1 MFYLEIVNCYLQNE
15 AACRVITALRNVSN
29 LGTLILENNNFSKDV
44 TDDLA
49 TAVSVNCRLKKLKL
63 ANNNLQHHAV
73 VLAQALGQIKL
84 LTDLDLSNNSMT
96 DEVVDALAL
105 ATENNTSLQRVN
117 LRGNALKTNGIIK
130 IAQSLSWNS
139 RLKVLDIC
147 NDQVTEDAAD
157 AISIAVLSNVSLE
170 ELYLDDNNLGLGIKT
185 LAATLKEITTLKVL
199 GLNNNKLSDDS
210 ADGLVAVV
218 CSNKNLEK
226 LFLLN
231 NNLKLGAIK
240 IFLALSKVTTL
251 TVLNLSKNGM
261 AEEVACSLAA
271 AIESNCSLTTIKL
284 SSNKL
289 QTKGIKTISQTLSK
303 LSSLQ
308 VLHIDDNQI
317 TKEAASDIASVVLS
331 NICHLKE
338 FYLNDNDLQDGIIE
352 IANAFKSASAI
363 QKLVIS
369 DNNMFGDV
377 SDALAD
383 ALKNMLSLKIF
394 AAMNNKLRTNGIV
407 TIAKSLSCLSGI
419 TFLNI
424 HNNEITKQAED
435 ALALV
440 IQNNNKLED
449 LSIGEND
456 FTGARKIFAS
466 LKILYE
472 LKKINLTNCGMLESV
487 SKELEIGLANKNS
500 LRSVAFEGNYLKTN
514 GIISIANSLKHISNI
529 TLLNLHNNQLTKEA
543 GDALASIILNNAKL
557 EDLYLGSNQL
567 QVGAL
572 KVIRA
577 LKKLSTLKVLD
588 LNDNNITEYVA
599 DELSSAIDCNPLLS
613 TLRLRSNKLKATGAI
628 KIFNS
633 LTKLTTLKSL
643 NMRNNLI
650 TDSASEAIASMLLSN
665 TTIEEL
671 YLGCN
676 YLGKE
681 IFKILTALTS
691 NSNLKLLDLD
701 DNISGSE
708 LISVV
713 QNVTL
718 ETLWLAKNY
727 LGSLKNLYNIKNLHM
742 SKKLIEVDFND
753 NYLRGD
759 VAKECVTAII
769 SNNSSLESV
778 QLQNNHFSTEELSQ
792 ILQSLSKLSTLKVLI
807 IKDNVITSKLA
818 DVITLVI
825 KNNAE
830 LKELHINCDN
840 LQQDMSK
847 VTGVLNSL
855 PKLKILDIIGGNVS
869 EKMLNDLT
877 TLIQSNCVQNLR
889 LVENS
894 LKLRAGVLAQAI
906 SHITCLTV
914 LNLSSNFIS
923 EEVAN
928 DLAGAITSN
937 QSLKDLKLVD
947 NCLKTSGTIIILQAL
962 SNLCK
967 LKLLNL
973 RRNQIGGSQ
982 ELVDAMTKMVSSNRK
997 LETFCLGDNY
1007 SNNQIPVVST
1017 LQNISTLVM
1026 LYLNNM
1032 QLSDDV
1038 TLAND
1043 LACIIKN
1050 NPVLEYFYLANNFLS
1065 HSLIPITEACKEY
1078 LKVLKIFDL
1087 QNNLVDPTSLTD
1099 LVININGITSLD
1111 AVLLSGLTLN
1121 STEMIYSHLMTNMK
1135 KDFEFALYNQSKIL
1149 ECLILEVQ
1157 KNDISTHIKHL
1168 VSTYSSTSY
1177 CVRNFYIEVMDMLHT
1192 SKPIDKHFLASCI
1205 KEQHTLSETDATNL
1219 VYYLTILR
1227 NLKVIDLELLN
1238 INENAAFELAA
1249 AIQCNSRLKQLWLRG
1264 NTLNTTGALF
1274 IFNSLKYI
1282 TTLKVL
1288 DISNNNIGHQLSEN
1302 IAAVISSN
1310 HMLEQLWLDGN
1321 ALLDKGIVR
1330 ISNALR
1336 GLTLLRTLSLCNN
1349 GITDDAAYELSTI
1362 ITNNPYLEDL
1372 QLSGNLL
1379 TSVGISTIAES
1390 CKNLFKLRKLDQ
1402 LSDTIS
1408 NCCNLQE
1415 LYLGNNKLETL
1426 GAVKILQALKCK
1438 CKLQILTLSNNNIN
1452 EEVADDLT
1460 DVLINNNMF
1469 YILLVGGNNL
1479 QTTAT
1484 LKIAN
1489 TVMNHN
1495 TSMQLLGICDNNIS
1509 SHGKDEINRILSTAT
1524 QLRLYV

>member
-1 MFYLEIVNCYLQNE
+1 M
-15 AACRVITALRNVSN
+15 
-29 LGTLILENNNFSKDV
+29 
-44 TDDLA
+44 
-49 TAVSVNCRLKKLKL
+49 
-63 ANNNLQHHAV
+63 
-73 VLAQALGQIKL
+73 
-84 LTDLDLSNNSMT
+84 
-96 DEVVDALAL
+96 
-105 ATENNTSLQRVN
+105 
-117 LRGNALKTNGIIK
+117 
-130 IAQSLSWNS
+130 
-139 RLKVLDIC
+139 
-147 NDQVTEDAAD
+147 
-157 AISIAVLSNVSLE
+157 
-170 ELYLDDNNLGLGIKT
+170 
-185 LAATLKEITTLKVL
+185 
-199 GLNNNKLSDDS
+199 
-210 ADGLVAVV
+210 
-218 CSNKNLEK
+218 
-226 LFLLN
+226 
-231 NNLKLGAIK
+231 
-240 IFLALSKVTTL
+240 
-251 TVLNLSKNGM
+251 
-261 AEEVACSLAA
+261 
-271 AIESNCSLTTIKL
+271 
-284 SSNKL
+284 
-289 QTKGIKTISQTLSK
+289 
-303 LSSLQ
+303 
-308 VLHIDDNQI
+308 LHIDDNQI

-352 IANAFKSASAI
+352 IANAFKSTSAI

-383 ALKNMLSLKIF
+383 ALKNLHSLKIF

-419 TFLNI
+419 AFLNI

-472 LKKINLTNCGMLESV
+472 LKEINLTNCGMLESV
-487 SKELEIGLANKNS
+487 SKELEIGLANKIS
-500 LRSVAFEGNYLKTN
+500 LRSVAFGGIYLKTN

-543 GDALASIILNNAKL
+543 GDALVSIILNNAKL

-572 KVIRA
+572 KVIQA
-577 LKKLSTLKVLD
+577 LKSLSTLKVLD

-599 DELSSAIDCNPLLS
+599 DELSSAIDCNPLFS
-613 TLRLRSNKLKATGAI
+613 TLRLRSNKLKTTGAI

-650 TDSASEAIASMLLSN
+650 ADSASEAVASMLLSN

-671 YLGCN
+671 YLGHN
-676 YLGKE
+676 YLGRE

-701 DNISGSE
+701 DNNISGSE

-792 ILQSLSKLSTLKVLI
+792 ILQSLSKLSTLKVLN

-889 LVENS
+889 LVENN
-894 LKLRAGVLAQAI
+894 LKLRAGVLAQPI

-947 NCLKTSGTIIILQAL
+947 NCLKTRGTIIILQAL

-982 ELVDAMTKMVSSNRK
+982 ELVDAMTKVVSSNRK
-997 LETFCLGDNY
+997 LETLCLGDNY
-1007 SNNQIPVVST
+1007 SSNGIPLVST

-1032 QLSDDV
+1032 QLSDDI
-1038 TLAND
+1038 TLGND

-1065 HSLIPITEACKEY
+1065 H
-1078 LKVLKIFDL
+1078 
-1087 QNNLVDPTSLTD
+1087 
-1099 LVININGITSLD
+1099 
-1111 AVLLSGLTLN
+1111 
-1121 STEMIYSHLMTNMK
+1121 
-1135 KDFEFALYNQSKIL
+1135 
-1149 ECLILEVQ
+1149 
-1157 KNDISTHIKHL
+1157 
-1168 VSTYSSTSY
+1168 
-1177 CVRNFYIEVMDMLHT
+1177 
-1192 SKPIDKHFLASCI
+1192 
-1205 KEQHTLSETDATNL
+1205 
-1219 VYYLTILR
+1219 
-1227 NLKVIDLELLN
+1227 
-1238 INENAAFELAA
+1238 
-1249 AIQCNSRLKQLWLRG
+1249 
-1264 NTLNTTGALF
+1264 
-1274 IFNSLKYI
+1274 
-1282 TTLKVL
+1282 
-1288 DISNNNIGHQLSEN
+1288 
-1302 IAAVISSN
+1302 
-1310 HMLEQLWLDGN
+1310 
-1321 ALLDKGIVR
+1321 
-1330 ISNALR
+1330 
-1336 GLTLLRTLSLCNN
+1336 
-1349 GITDDAAYELSTI
+1349 
-1362 ITNNPYLEDL
+1362 
-1372 QLSGNLL
+1372 
-1379 TSVGISTIAES
+1379 
-1390 CKNLFKLRKLDQ
+1390 
-1402 LSDTIS
+1402 
-1408 NCCNLQE
+1408 
-1415 LYLGNNKLETL
+1415 
-1426 GAVKILQALKCK
+1426 
-1438 CKLQILTLSNNNIN
+1438 
-1452 EEVADDLT
+1452 
-1460 DVLINNNMF
+1460 
-1469 YILLVGGNNL
+1469 
-1479 QTTAT
+1479 
-1484 LKIAN
+1484 
-1489 TVMNHN
+1489 
-1495 TSMQLLGICDNNIS
+1495 
-1509 SHGKDEINRILSTAT
+1509 
-1524 QLRLYV
+1524 